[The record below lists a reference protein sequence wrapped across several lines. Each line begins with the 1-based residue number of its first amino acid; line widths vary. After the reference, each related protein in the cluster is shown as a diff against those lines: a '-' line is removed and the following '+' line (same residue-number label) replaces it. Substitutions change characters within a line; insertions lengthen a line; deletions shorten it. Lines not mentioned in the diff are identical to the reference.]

1 MKTCDVSSAMS
12 DLVPCAAATASDIT
26 TFTFHLSREGQ
37 GQVGGINEIN
47 PLLSLISIIGDIEE
61 QSVFGFSSPITAWH
75 WTLFHDGRGLRY
87 LSEIVGR
94 LRSPTVGLSLISEH
108 CRYLRNVLPVKAWE
122 TGKVFT
128 MRNYWWPERNC
139 NSY

>member
-47 PLLSLISIIGDIEE
+47 PPLDSISINGDIEE
-61 QSVFGFSSPITAWH
+61 QSVFGSSSPIPAWH
-75 WTLFHDGRGLRY
+75 WTPFHDGRGLRY

-139 NSY
+139 KSY